1 MGGAPSFNPCSVTFF
16 PFFPII
22 VVTVTTTLILIAS
35 AENHNSKEN
44 EAIPSLEDDNGA
56 TTSSPPPP
64 VSSSESSNDRERN
77 SVAFKPSTA
86 VIVGVLTTTF
96 FLVLLLLLYAKHCNG
111 ANMPVA
117 SNANPNGESHLHKRK
132 NSGIERTVVES
143 LPVFKFGSLTGQKN
157 GLECAVC
164 LNGFEDPEVLRLL
177 PKCKHA
183 FHMECVD
190 MWLDEHSS
198 CPLCRYK
205 VNPDDIVLPQRQNT
219 EEESLSSNIE
229 RGNNINDNVPQH
241 ENENVGSQQVS
252 SMEERDSGLLQ
263 INALENNEVSPFRR
277 SFDSN
282 NSRNTRSE
290 GVIGEHR
297 LDHQI
302 ILSPTYNS
310 HSRVHQRSINSK
322 SCDMLYLT
330 FDGIIS
336 EGSSSQLNITHR
348 GRRTMVE
355 RNRDILDDEI
365 ENGFGGGGRGERNLR
380 TVSDMAGMSK
390 FLSREIGRE
399 RERGGGRL
407 EQERQREGVA
417 SRWFAWISGSKSKRA
432 TSE

>member
-1 MGGAPSFNPCSVTFF
+1 MGGAPSFNPFSFTFF
-16 PFFPII
+16 PFYHII
-22 VVTVTTTLILIAS
+22 VVTTTLILIAS
-35 AENHNSKEN
+35 AEDRNPKEN
-44 EAIPSLEDDNGA
+44 GAIPSLEDDNGA
-56 TTSSPPPP
+56 TTSSPPP
-64 VSSSESSNDRERN
+64 VSSSESSNYRERN
-77 SVAFKPSTA
+77 SVGFKPSTA
-86 VIVGVLTTTF
+86 MIVGVLTTTF

-111 ANMPVA
+111 ADMPLA
-117 SNANPNGESHLHKRK
+117 SNANPNGETHLHKRK

-143 LPVFKFGSLTGQKN
+143 LPTFKFGSLRGQKN

-190 MWLDEHSS
+190 MWLDQHSS

-219 EEESLSSNIE
+219 DEESSSSNIE
-229 RGNNINDNVPQH
+229 RGNNINDNV
-241 ENENVGSQQVS
+241 S

-263 INALENNEVSPFRR
+263 NNALENNEVSSFRR

-310 HSRVHQRSINSK
+310 HSRVHQRGINSK

-336 EGSSSQLNITHR
+336 EGSSSQLNNRCR
-348 GRRTMVE
+348 GSRTMVE
-355 RNRDILDDEI
+355 RNRDVLVDEM

-399 RERGGGRL
+399 REGGGGGRE
-407 EQERQREGVA
+407 EQVRQREGVA
-417 SRWFAWISGSKSKRA
+417 SRWLAWISGSKSKGA

>member
-22 VVTVTTTLILIAS
+22 IVTVTTTLILIAS

-56 TTSSPPPP
+56 TTSSPPP
-64 VSSSESSNDRERN
+64 VSSNDSSNDGERN

-96 FLVLLLLLYAKHCNG
+96 FLVLLLLLYAKHCNV
-111 ANMPVA
+111 ADIPVA
-117 SNANPNGESHLHKRK
+117 SNANPNGESNLHKRK

-143 LPVFKFGSLTGQKN
+143 LPAFKFGSLTGQKN

-190 MWLDEHSS
+190 MWLDQHSS

-219 EEESLSSNIE
+219 EEESSSSNIE

-263 INALENNEVSPFRR
+263 INALENNEASSFRR

-302 ILSPTYNS
+302 ILSP
-310 HSRVHQRSINSK
+310 HSGVHQRCINNSK

-330 FDGIIS
+330 FDRIIS
-336 EGSSSQLNITHR
+336 ESSSSQLNNPR

-355 RNRDILDDEI
+355 RNHDVLDDEM

-399 RERGGGRL
+399 RERGDGRE

-417 SRWFAWISGSKSKRA
+417 SRWLAWISGSKSKGA